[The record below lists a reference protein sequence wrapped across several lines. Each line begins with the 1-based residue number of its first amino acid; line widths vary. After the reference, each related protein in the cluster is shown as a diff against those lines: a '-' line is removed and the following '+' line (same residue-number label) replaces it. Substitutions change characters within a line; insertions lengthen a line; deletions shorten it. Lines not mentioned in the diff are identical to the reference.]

1 MTDATMPDAT
11 VADATIADAVAVR
24 GVVATSP
31 RHVVPEVG
39 APVTTFRLVTGPAAA
54 EARDGRH
61 NWYTV
66 TATHRL
72 ALSAAV
78 CVARGDPIVVAG
90 RLRVRDWE
98 GEPVGV
104 TVEIEAHAI
113 GHDLAWG
120 RSVFTRF
127 VEEAALTGHD
137 PSRGDRTAGGDP
149 TAVGP

>member
-1 MTDATMPDAT
+1 M
-11 VADATIADAVAVR
+11 ADAVAVR
-24 GVVATSP
+24 GVVATRP

-39 APVTTFRLVTGPAAA
+39 APVTTFRLVTRPDGV
-54 EARDGRH
+54 EGTDGRH

-72 ALSAAV
+72 ALSAAA
-78 CVARGDPIVVAG
+78 CVARGDPVVVAG

-104 TVEIEAHAI
+104 TAEIEAQAI

-120 RSVFTRF
+120 NSVFTRF
-127 VEEAALTGHD
+127 VEEAALTRHG
-137 PSRGDRTAGGDP
+137 PSRGEHAAAGP
-149 TAVGP
+149 

>member
-1 MTDATMPDAT
+1 MTDATMT
-11 VADATIADAVAVR
+11 DATIADAVAVR
-24 GVVATSP
+24 GVVATRP

-39 APVTTFRLVTGPAAA
+39 APVTTFRLVTGPDGV

-72 ALSAAV
+72 ALSAAA
-78 CVARGDPIVVAG
+78 CVTRGDPVVVAG

-98 GEPVGV
+98 GDPVGV
-104 TVEIEAHAI
+104 TAEIEAHAI
-113 GHDLAWG
+113 GHDLACG

-127 VEEAALTGHD
+127 VEEAALTRLD
-137 PSRGDRTAGGDP
+137 PSRGDP